1 MKTFMKAAAVA
12 VAVVVTGCG
21 GGDKAVVPQASAA
34 QQAVRKPVGVRAV
47 TPATQLE
54 ASVLKATGSVRS
66 KQSATLSAQAS
77 GTLTRVSVDVG
88 DTVKR
93 GQVLAQ
99 LDTSNA
105 RIAVN
110 QARASKAAA
119 DAALDGATSEVER
132 TRVLARSGSLP
143 RASLDKAEV
152 GFRQAQAQA
161 QQAAAAL
168 DSAQESVRDAT
179 LTAPFDGVI
188 TSKSRNQ
195 GDYVSPGTAIFGLV
209 NTQALEVRAPVP
221 ESLVDRVSVG
231 TVVKGTLNPSGA
243 PFEAKVKSLGATI
256 DEQTRTVEVLAE
268 VLPPKDAGARLRAGA
283 LVELDFSS
291 VAASD
296 NAPEQ
301 AGLFLPTQAVN
312 ARGQQG
318 FVWVV
323 QDGKAQRRDVK
334 VERVLPGFVRVVQG
348 LGSADRVVADASLPL
363 QDGTALQV
371 VQ

>member
-1 MKTFMKAAAVA
+1 MKMFMKAAAVVA
-12 VAVVVTGCG
+12 AVVATGCG
-21 GGDKAVVPQASAA
+21 GGEKAVVPRAPAA
-34 QQAVRKPVGVRAV
+34 QLAQKPVGVRAV

-54 ASVLKATGSVRS
+54 ANVLRATGSVRAR
-66 KQSATLSAQAS
+66 QAATLSAQGS

-93 GQVLAQ
+93 GQVLAR

-119 DAALDGATSEVER
+119 DAALDGATAEVER
-132 TRVLARSGSLP
+132 ARVLAQSGSVA
-143 RASLDKAEV
+143 RSALDKAEV

-188 TSKSRNQ
+188 TSRGRNE

-209 NTQALEVRAPVP
+209 NTQSLEVRAPVP
-221 ESLVDRVSVG
+221 ESLVDRVTVG
-231 TVVKGTLNPSGA
+231 AVVKGTLNPSGA

-268 VLPPKDAGARLRAGA
+268 VIPAKEGGARLRAGA
-283 LVELDFSS
+283 LVELDFSQ
-291 VAASD
+291 AA
-296 NAPEQ
+296 APSGAEAE

-323 QDGKAQRRDVK
+323 QDGKARKRDVK
-334 VERVLPGFVRVVQG
+334 VERVLPGFVRVVDG
-348 LGSADRVVADASLPL
+348 LGPAERVVADASLPL

-371 VQ
+371 AQ

>member
-12 VAVVVTGCG
+12 VAVVATGCG
-21 GGDKAVVPQASAA
+21 GGDKAVVPRASAA
-34 QQAVRKPVGVRAV
+34 QVAQKPVGVRAV

-54 ASVLKATGSVRS
+54 SSVLKATGSVRS

-99 LDTSNA
+99 LDTSNS

-188 TSKSRNQ
+188 TSKSRNA

-268 VLPPKDAGARLRAGA
+268 VLPSKDAGARLRAGA

-291 VAASD
+291 VAASN

-348 LGSADRVVADASLPL
+348 LGTADRVVADASLPL